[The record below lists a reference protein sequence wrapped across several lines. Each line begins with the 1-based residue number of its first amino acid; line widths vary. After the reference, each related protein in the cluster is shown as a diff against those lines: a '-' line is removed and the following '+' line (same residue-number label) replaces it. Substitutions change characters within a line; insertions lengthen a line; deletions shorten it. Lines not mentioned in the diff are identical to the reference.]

1 MKIPVSAA
9 LKQPGVTGHFTGE
22 YPWTTVEYGGRMIA
36 FAAPLQVEG
45 TFVYDGEGFS
55 VRGSLR
61 STLKSE
67 CARCT
72 KAFTEPFQAEFD
84 ERFEKTGS
92 EDDGIYAYRGEELE
106 LADMIRDNVFLH
118 LPLVSVCSEDCKG
131 LCPVCGCDRNLMRCD
146 CVAVPAAEEETASKN
161 PFSALGALLNE
172 SKEV

>member
-1 MKIPVSAA
+1 MKIPVSAE
-9 LKQPGVTGHFTGE
+9 LKAPGVTGRFAGE
-22 YPWTTVEYGGRMIA
+22 CPWTAVEYGGRTVA
-36 FAAPLQVEG
+36 FAAPLSVEG

-61 STLKSE
+61 SMLKSE

-72 KAFTEPFQAEFD
+72 KAFTEPFSFQFD
-84 ERFEKTGS
+84 ERFEKNGS

-118 LPLVSVCSEDCKG
+118 LPLVSVCSENCKG
-131 LCPVCGCDRNLMRCD
+131 LCPVCGCDRNMMRCD
-146 CVAVPAAEEETASKN
+146 CVALSAAEEETDSHN